1 MLNTRGGGCTKNT
14 PALKDTEGV
23 HLRIP
28 PPSLKKKGPLP
39 QMNTTPIRADRSGP
53 HRVAF
58 EKNKKII
65 LKTRNTCGICGQ
77 PVDKDLRY
85 PHPLSPVIDHIVP
98 VNKNGHPSDIANLQL
113 AHWQCNRQKSDKLYA
128 DEKTNGT
135 KVIGN
140 RNLPQSTD
148 WFKYKS

>member
-1 MLNTRGGGCTKNT
+1 M
-14 PALKDTEGV
+14 
-23 HLRIP
+23 RIP

-148 WFKYKS
+148 WFKYKG